1 MTGET
6 TASWIDTHCH
16 LDDRA
21 FDGIREHV
29 LVDARAAGVR
39 RVINIGYAPERWES
53 TIALADRNPMVS
65 YSLGIHPGHADEFS
79 AMALDRLAELCRTR
93 KPVAIGEIG
102 MDFHWSGPSAA
113 QQETALREQLR
124 LAHAFGLPAVI
135 HQRSA
140 EAETLA
146 VFESEPN
153 LPRLILHSF
162 DGSARY
168 ARFAIAVNA
177 MVGVG
182 GLATKQASASL
193 RTLLETV
200 PVDQIVLET
209 DAPYLIPSG
218 ARGRA
223 NVPANIPVIGR
234 RLCSLWALDEPGFAR
249 MTTANAARAFGLD
262 DIGSVT

>member
-1 MTGET
+1 
-6 TASWIDTHCH
+6 
-16 LDDRA
+16 
-21 FDGIREHV
+21 
-29 LVDARAAGVR
+29 
-39 RVINIGYAPERWES
+39 
-53 TIALADRNPMVS
+53 
-65 YSLGIHPGHADEFS
+65 
-79 AMALDRLAELCRTR
+79 
-93 KPVAIGEIG
+93 
-102 MDFHWSGPSAA
+102 
-113 QQETALREQLR
+113 
-124 LAHAFGLPAVI
+124 
-135 HQRSA
+135 
-140 EAETLA
+140 
-146 VFESEPN
+146 
-153 LPRLILHSF
+153 
-162 DGSARY
+162 
-168 ARFAIAVNA
+168 